1 MQLTIIPSD
10 GAVYKDGVSVS
21 HLTLEGV
28 PSEIHALQWNG
39 VEGWVEFNNGTPN
52 ETIEN
57 LPEWAVSSVSLYE
70 TALATLSVNEQA
82 ITQPEVLSYDQ
93 KLFLIKVERDKR
105 LSASDWTQ
113 LADVVESHDD
123 NWVTAW
129 KIYRQSLRD
138 LPESITDID
147 SVSFPLPPV

>member
-10 GAVYKDGVSVS
+10 GAVYKDGVPLN
-21 HLTLEGV
+21 HLTLVGIPLEV
-28 PSEIHALQWNG
+28 HALQWNG
-39 VEGWVEFNNGTPN
+39 VEGWIEFNNGTPN

-57 LPEWAVSSVSLYE
+57 LPEWALSSVSLYE
-70 TALATLSVNEQA
+70 NALATLSVNEQA

-113 LADVVESHDD
+113 LADVISSHDES
-123 NWVTAW
+123 WLAAW
-129 KIYRQSLRD
+129 QIYRQSLRD
-138 LPESITDID
+138 LPETITDINN
-147 SVSFPLPPV
+147 VSFPLPPA